1 MSGRTF
7 KHQPRASKE
16 GWTNAHEHLIHLYV
30 AFGLKSEGTA
40 LLKHTKLISNKC
52 AFPDTLAYYARDRKQ
67 GYLRKKARGTL
78 TEPEFNAPLIYQAF
92 QCNDIITSLGRRANG
107 IEDIPSGQRAY
118 VTTKTPTNQTMPKPS
133 NRKLLKSQGADDDLS
148 VDASFSNT
156 KDLDVDD
163 MSDKMQQVTMTAT
176 PPRNPNRVGRGSTK
190 QALAVVDYVQQC
202 LTLDK
207 HPNLY
212 VVHDQCHSNPL
223 GIEVFRIMPRC
234 DDDGTE
240 RHSSIHL
247 RLQMASVAD
256 YGGYDLKLN
265 YNLDRTISRRTNDSK
280 GSCVLTLTYPA
291 VSYASANKHRLYSAA
306 IQIKQNDANDGNPNH
321 ESTLQ
326 ARLASVE
333 DALVASAGKDFPLKP
348 AMLSVDFVI
357 SPDAL
362 MKGEP
367 FRIHNGAWQG
377 DSYKVKPTDKYQ
389 LKKDFVGVGFDEE
402 SACKTITAKGKHYF
416 VFWEFPIVG
425 QGAAK
430 FSSPAPALRKKKD
443 ETDLDKEAAELLA
456 GL

>member
-40 LLKHTKLISNKC
+40 LLKHTKLISNKS

-78 TEPEFNAPLIYQAF
+78 TEPEFNSPLIYQAF
-92 QCNDIITSLGRRANG
+92 QCNDTITSLGRRANG

-118 VTTKTPTNQTMPKPS
+118 VTTKTPTNQNMPKPS

-156 KDLDVDD
+156 KDLGVDD
-163 MSDKMQQVTMTAT
+163 MNDKMQQVTMTAT
-176 PPRNPNRVGRGSTK
+176 PPRNPNRVGRGFTK
-190 QALAVVDYVQQC
+190 QALAVVDYV
-202 LTLDK
+202 K
-207 HPNLY
+207 HHNLY

-291 VSYASANKHRLYSAA
+291 VSYASANKHRHYSAA
-306 IQIKQNDANDGNPNH
+306 IQVKQNDANVGNTNH

-333 DALVASAGKDFPLKP
+333 DALVASAGKDFPKKP
-348 AMLSVDFVI
+348 TILSVDFVI
-357 SPDAL
+357 SPDVL

-367 FRIHNGAWQG
+367 IRIHNGAWQG

-389 LKKDFVGVGFDEE
+389 LKKDFVGIQFDEE
-402 SACKTITAKGKHYF
+402 SAYRTIKAKVKHYF

-443 ETDLDKEAAELLA
+443 ETDLDQEAEDLLA